1 MEREKMERILK
12 KSKIQLLKM
21 IKWKKNLKRVL
32 LQEKKQDNVG
42 YINYSI
48 NYIR

>member
-32 LQEKKQDNVG
+32 LQEKKQDNVC
-42 YINYSI
+42 YINYLI
-48 NYIR
+48 HYIR